1 MERGIIVE
9 KQELMFLLSC
19 NGCRTCPAAFLS
31 KADARPAEPEEILKG
46 LFQKGW
52 VKNDQSCFQVQ
63 KPLSDAVKQITE
75 AKRVFNFCHGNPE
88 RELMFLYPGE
98 SLLAVQEIFRR
109 KNAVRMTRVEKNE
122 IFLFLNEQ
130 GFTGIDEDWEPL
142 PCPGEMEELLPKK
155 LEQRGELKAYPWVR
169 LLVSVTDGQTGEMLE
184 RTAVFRKGFS
194 DMTITQSGRED
205 GREYKSAEPYDAE
218 KFTEKIWKWIEEGEE

>member
-130 GFTGIDEDWEPL
+130 GFTGIDERASAKEA
-142 PCPGEMEELLPKK
+142 G
-155 LEQRGELKAYPWVR
+155 A
-169 LLVSVTDGQTGEMLE
+169 E
-184 RTAVFRKGFS
+184 RR
-194 DMTITQSGRED
+194 TQSISLGT
-205 GREYKSAEPYDAE
+205 SACKCDRRTDRRDARAYGGFP
-218 KFTEKIWKWIEEGEE
+218 KRIF